1 MKVRSI
7 LARNV
12 CLPQCLHVHPML
24 PCIFNSE
31 YELFLFSFSNI
42 PSQPCSSRKDSI
54 GKRLLLYTSKQK
66 TGKYRTYHWRESK
79 GRCWKNA
86 ALHIKAFAL
95 RNLSAFSNCCGF
107 PFKQSAP
114 LKNLIAFAYVKKQW
128 TPRRFGWFRFF
139 LFRFLSLTAVLNTA
153 FVNSWDNFLVLGDLW
168 MTSSKIQNVLSYEM
182 EERVFATRLPVL
194 CYSSQILIVQSSN
207 ALRVAMIRESYFY
220 NRLDM
225 H

>member
-1 MKVRSI
+1 MPNLV
-7 LARNV
+7 L
-12 CLPQCLHVHPML
+12 LPQSAQFFTIWLDY
-24 PCIFNSE
+24 NSKSQ
-31 YELFLFSFSNI
+31 LFFFSLSNI
-42 PSQPCSSRKDSI
+42 PSLLCSSRKDST

-86 ALHIKAFAL
+86 ALNIKAFAL

-182 EERVFATRLPVL
+182 EERVLPPGYQ
-194 CYSSQILIVQSSN
+194 YSVIPPRSWSCSPQMLS
-207 ALRVAMIRESYFY
+207 ESLWYE
-220 NRLDM
+220 NRIFTTV
-225 H
+225 